1 MRSYFIV
8 TLLSITHY
16 VIPSAAF
23 APCTLHQAQVCS
35 ASSTKIHFGI
45 PTFGGGDNKDEES
58 KDKKIVDGSEPEKK
72 IGMSGLFQLITAGMG
87 SPFLGDYQGV
97 DKETGNMMFT
107 LEANNFMDENGD
119 SPQLLA
125 KHFEDGWVDEE
136 EEKRK
141 KEKKEK
147 GDGKFKFW

>member
-1 MRSYFIV
+1 
-8 TLLSITHY
+8 
-16 VIPSAAF
+16 
-23 APCTLHQAQVCS
+23 
-35 ASSTKIHFGI
+35 
-45 PTFGGGDNKDEES
+45 
-58 KDKKIVDGSEPEKK
+58 
-72 IGMSGLFQLITAGMG
+72 MG

-125 KHFEDGWVDEE
+125 KHFENGWVDDE

-147 GDGKFKFW
+147 SDGKFKFW

>member
-1 MRSYFIV
+1 M
-8 TLLSITHY
+8 
-16 VIPSAAF
+16 
-23 APCTLHQAQVCS
+23 
-35 ASSTKIHFGI
+35 
-45 PTFGGGDNKDEES
+45 GGGDNKDEES

-125 KHFEDGWVDEE
+125 NISKMVGWTMR
-136 EEKRK
+136 KRK
-141 KEKKEK
+141 
-147 GDGKFKFW
+147 GKRRRKRKAM